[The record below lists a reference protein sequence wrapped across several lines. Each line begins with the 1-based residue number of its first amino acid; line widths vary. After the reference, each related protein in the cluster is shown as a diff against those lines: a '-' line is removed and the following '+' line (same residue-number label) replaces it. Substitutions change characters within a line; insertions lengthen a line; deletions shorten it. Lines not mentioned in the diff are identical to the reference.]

1 MTILFI
7 SRWTFFLDWKSLVK
21 TYKLLPHTY
30 MGEPLLWECLP
41 HPWTMRM
48 ASFKH
53 VISSRL
59 LILNLHFITS
69 FFIMMMSWRN
79 AFRAHSI
86 LCLQDILAIGTI
98 PTWPIC
104 GLLLKHLG
112 HHWSSSLSSSSLCW
126 CLEDTH
132 VISLHLFLQDILA
145 IGSII
150 SWPNF
155 RLIFE

>member
-1 MTILFI
+1 MMTILFI
-7 SRWTFFLDWKSLVK
+7 SRWTFFLDCKSLVK
-21 TYKLLPHTY
+21 TYKLLPHTH

-86 LCLQDILAIGTI
+86 LCLQDILAIGSI
-98 PTWPIC
+98 ITWPY
-104 GLLLKHLG
+104 
-112 HHWSSSLSSSSLCW
+112 SLN
-126 CLEDTH
+126 H
-132 VISLHLFLQDILA
+132 QDILE
-145 IGSII
+145 IILWITYWSSLYHLHFLLISTLTPTYGSSVDYGQILQVNLNANI
-150 SWPNF
+150 SP
-155 RLIFE
+155 